1 MAALHLDEQA
11 LARLY
16 APWEEPNQHRESSEI
31 VAGRRPSPL
40 AVPNALR
47 RHVKVWRDTDYEG
60 ASETSRLLLTHWFG
74 GEHLLDSRIGGHE
87 FRYYFCQREAIETL
101 VYLYEVAR
109 VRRVSDLIENY
120 HISLE
125 LPQAV
130 GGGHGPRHLTQAVGR
145 GPVPRHAPIAGDRP
159 PHYGPLDIIVE
170 RGTGPRHATN
180 AGDRPAPYDNSEI
193 LAAGIP
199 PTENAWPKYAF
210 KLATGTGKT
219 KCMSLAIVWSYFH
232 AMREPHSEM
241 TTRFLVIAPGLTV
254 YERLLEDFGGGKI
267 FEADP
272 LIPPEWKSDWH
283 LNVIQGNEPGGA
295 GNGVLYLT
303 NIQKL
308 YPKRSRKSRTFH
320 PFMGPA
326 VTPATALDIGAELRE
341 RIANESRI
349 MILNDEAHHVWHPD
363 LAWNKAIEHFHEE
376 GERRHGNGLVAQLD
390 FSATPRDQSGTP
402 LLHIVCDTPLGE
414 AVDAGI
420 VKVPIIGHAN
430 LQETPSDN
438 AAEKYR
444 EHLVTGYKRW
454 QQSYAEWEA
463 VGKKALLFVMCE
475 NTKAADEI
483 AKVLNTETQFAQLN
497 GKTLNLHT
505 NLKGK
510 INRRGEFIEN
520 EKAMNDADLKLLRRL
535 SRELDSDENPYA
547 CIVSVLM
554 LREGWDV
561 KNVTT
566 IVPLRPFTANAQILP
581 EQTLGR
587 GLRRM
592 TPPGT
597 NEVIERVVVVE
608 HPAFEQLYHDALGM
622 EGVTPIIAPVDNI
635 RPTVVS
641 IYPEID
647 NLAETGK
654 ATDGDRNPSLQ
665 EETAAYGERSELDIA
680 VPHVSHAYQ
689 QRLTEIKTLT
699 RSDVAAQF
707 EGKPRL
713 SLEEGTASTI
723 TYEGYHLLTREKVEE
738 MNFQIPLLD
747 NGWTAISYF
756 VKKLEEACGVPRMLH
771 PVIAPLLAHF
781 LTEMLFEEP
790 VSLNDE
796 RLIRRLKD
804 NDVAAAIE
812 AVFKPLIL
820 EKAIHEETR
829 QPLKKPPMWL
839 SDWLPYPFTHSQRH
853 PAILARKCLFNLVP
867 CHSHFEA
874 EFAQWLDAAPDVVAF
889 AKNAGPQALRIDY
902 INASGRIARYIPDFF
917 IRDNKGAYFLVE
929 TKGMPDANA
938 EHKARAA
945 QAWCRAAS
953 QSGVS
958 WTYLFVHQVE
968 WQLHPGQPLQH
979 LCSHCAYL

>member
-1 MAALHLDEQA
+1 MAALHVDEQA

-16 APWEEPNQHRESSEI
+16 APWEEPNQHRESREI
-31 VAGRRPSPL
+31 VSGRRPSPL

-47 RHVKVWRDTDYEG
+47 QHVKVWRDTDYEG

-101 VYLYEVAR
+101 VYLYEVER
-109 VRRVSDLIENY
+109 VRSVSDLITAAGG
-120 HISLE
+120 
-125 LPQAV
+125 AV
-130 GGGHGPRHLTQAVGR
+130 SNRAYGKGEPVGMDSNR
-145 GPVPRHAPIAGDRP
+145 AYGDGVPVDMVSNRA
-159 PHYGPLDIIVE
+159 YGKGEPVGALSKRAYGNI
-170 RGTGPRHATN
+170 
-180 AGDRPAPYDNSEI
+180 NSEI
-193 LAAGIP
+193 LAAGVP
-199 PTENAWPKYAF
+199 PSENAWPKYAF

-232 AMREPHSEM
+232 ALREPDSEM
-241 TTRFLVIAPGLTV
+241 TMRFLVIAPGLTV

-267 FEADP
+267 FDTDP
-272 LIPPEWKSDWH
+272 LIPPAWKSDWH

-295 GNGVLYLT
+295 SNGVLYLT
-303 NIQKL
+303 NIHKL
-308 YPKRSRKSRTFH
+308 YPKRQTKRAGRFH
-320 PFMGPA
+320 AFMGPA
-326 VTPATALDIGAELRE
+326 VTPTRALDIGAALRE

-349 MILNDEAHHVWHPD
+349 MILNDEAHHVWHPE
-363 LAWNKAIEHFHEE
+363 LAWPRAIEHFHQE

-420 VKVPIIGHAN
+420 VKVPIIGRAN
-430 LQETPSDN
+430 LQEAPSDN
-438 AAEKYR
+438 AAERYR

-454 QQSYAEWEA
+454 QRSCAEWEE

-475 NTKAADEI
+475 STNAADEI
-483 AKVLNTETQFAQLN
+483 AKVLNTDAQFAELN

-520 EKAMNDADLKLLRRL
+520 EREMNDAELKQLRRL

-566 IVPLRPFTANAQILP
+566 IVPLRPFTANSQILP

-592 TPPGT
+592 TPPGAD
-597 NEVIERVVVVE
+597 EVVERVVVIE
-608 HPAFEQLYHDALGM
+608 HPAFEQLYQDALGI
-622 EGVTPIIAPVDNI
+622 EGVTPIVTPVDSI

-641 IYPEID
+641 IYPEAME
-647 NLAETGK
+647 NAE
-654 ATDGDRNPSLQ
+654 APLSLQ
-665 EETAAYGERSELDIA
+665 EETEGYGERSELDIA
-680 VPHVSHAYQ
+680 IPQVSQAYQ
-689 QRLTEIKTLT
+689 QRITEILTLT
-699 RSDVAAQF
+699 RCDVEKQF
-707 EGKPRL
+707 EGKQRL
-713 SLEEGTASTI
+713 SLSGETESTI
-723 TYEGYHLLTREKVEE
+723 AYEGYHLLTREKVEE
-738 MNFQIPLLD
+738 MNFGIQLLG
-747 NGWTAISYF
+747 NGWTAISHF
-756 VKKLEEACGVPRMLH
+756 VKKLEAACGVPRMLH
-771 PVIAPLLAHF
+771 PVLAPLLAHF

-790 VSLNDE
+790 VSLTDE

-812 AVFKPLIL
+812 SVFKPLIL

-829 QPLKKPPMWL
+829 QPLEKPPMRL
-839 SDWLPYPFTHSQRH
+839 SEWMPYPFTQSQRH
-853 PAILARKCLFNLVP
+853 PAVMAEKTLFNLVP

-874 EFAQWLDAAPDVVAF
+874 DFARWLDAASDVVAF

-902 INASGRIARYIPDFF
+902 LNASGRIARYIPDFF
-917 IRDNKGAYFLVE
+917 VRDNKGAYFLIE

-945 QAWCRAAS
+945 RAWCRAAS
-953 QSGVS
+953 QSGAS
-958 WTYLFVHQVE
+958 WTYLFVPQAE
-968 WQLHPGQPLQH
+968 ARFRLGQSLSTLLRTDAAQTP
-979 LCSHCAYL
+979 

>member
-1 MAALHLDEQA
+1 MAALHVDEQA

-16 APWEEPNQHRESSEI
+16 APWEEPNQHRDSREI
-31 VAGRRPSPL
+31 VPGRRPSQH

-47 RHVKVWRDTDYEG
+47 QHVKVWRDADYEG

-74 GEHLLDSRIGGHE
+74 GEHILDSSIGGHE

-109 VRRVSDLIENY
+109 VRSVSDLITV
-120 HISLE
+120 
-125 LPQAV
+125 AV
-130 GGGHGPRHLTQAVGR
+130 GAVSNR
-145 GPVPRHAPIAGDRP
+145 A
-159 PHYGPLDIIVE
+159 YGNI
-170 RGTGPRHATN
+170 
-180 AGDRPAPYDNSEI
+180 NSEI

-199 PTENAWPKYAF
+199 PSENAWPKYAF

-219 KCMSLAIVWSYFH
+219 KCMSLVIVWSYFH
-232 AMREPHSEM
+232 ALREPESEM
-241 TTRFLVIAPGLTV
+241 TTRFLLIAPGLTV

-267 FEADP
+267 FDADP
-272 LIPPEWKSDWH
+272 LIPPAWQSDWH

-308 YPKRSRKSRTFH
+308 YPKRQRKRAGQFH
-320 PFMGPA
+320 PFMGPS
-326 VTPATALDIGAELRE
+326 VTPATALDIGEALRE
-341 RIANESRI
+341 RIANEARI
-349 MILNDEAHHVWHPD
+349 MILNDEAHHVWHPE
-363 LAWNKAIEHFHEE
+363 LAWHRAIEHFHQE

-390 FSATPRDQSGTP
+390 FSATPRDQHGTP
-402 LLHIVCDTPLGE
+402 LSHIVCDTPLGE

-420 VKVPIIGHAN
+420 VKVPIIGRAN
-430 LQETPSDN
+430 LQEAPSDN
-438 AAEKYR
+438 AAERYR

-454 QQSYAEWEA
+454 QRSCAEWEK

-475 NTKAADEI
+475 STNAADEI
-483 AKVLNTETQFAQLN
+483 AKVLNTDAQFAELN

-520 EKAMNDADLKLLRRL
+520 ERAMNDAELKQLRRL

-566 IVPLRPFTANAQILP
+566 IVPLRPFTAAAQILP

-597 NEVIERVVVVE
+597 DEVVERVVVVE
-608 HPAFEQLYHDALGM
+608 HPAFEQLYQDALGI
-622 EGVTPIIAPVDNI
+622 EGVTAIVAPVESI
-635 RPTVVS
+635 RPSIVS
-641 IYPEID
+641 IYPEAME
-647 NLAETGK
+647 NAE
-654 ATDGDRNPSLQ
+654 APLSLQ
-665 EETAAYGERSELDIA
+665 EETVGYGERSELDIA
-680 VPHVSHAYQ
+680 IPLVSHAYQ
-689 QRLTEIKTLT
+689 QRVTEVLTLT
-699 RSDVAAQF
+699 RRDVEKQF
-707 EGKPRL
+707 EEKQRL
-713 SLEEGTASTI
+713 SLSGETESTI
-723 TYEGYHLLTREKVEE
+723 AYEGYHLLTREKVEE
-738 MNFQIPLLD
+738 MHFRIPLLD
-747 NGWTAISYF
+747 NGWTAISHF

-771 PVIAPLLAHF
+771 PVLAPLLAHF
-781 LTEMLFEEP
+781 LTEMLFEES
-790 VSLNDE
+790 VSLTDE

-829 QPLKKPPMWL
+829 QPLEKPPMWL
-839 SDWLPYPFTHSQRH
+839 SEWVPYPFTRSQRH
-853 PAILARKCLFNLVP
+853 PAVLAEKTLFNLVP

-874 EFAQWLDAAPDVVAF
+874 EFARWLDAASDVVAF

-917 IRDNKGAYFLVE
+917 VRDNKGAYFLIE
-929 TKGMPDANA
+929 TKGMPDANV
-938 EHKARAA
+938 EHKVLAAR
-945 QAWCRAAS
+945 AWCRAAS

-958 WTYLFVHQVE
+958 WRYLFVHQTASHFR
-968 WQLHPGQPLQH
+968 LGQSLSVLLGTAAAQTP
-979 LCSHCAYL
+979 

>member
-47 RHVKVWRDTDYEG
+47 QHVKGWRDTDYEG
-60 ASETSRLLLTHWFG
+60 ASETSRFLLTHWFG

-101 VYLYEVAR
+101 VYLYEVKR

-120 HISLE
+120 HK
-125 LPQAV
+125 
-130 GGGHGPRHLTQAVGR
+130 AVGR
-145 GPVPRHAPIAGDRP
+145 GPVPRHAPNTGDNS
-159 PHYGPLDIIVE
+159 PH
-170 RGTGPRHATN
+170 
-180 AGDRPAPYDNSEI
+180 YDNSEI

-232 AMREPHSEM
+232 AMREPDSEM

-272 LIPPEWKSDWH
+272 LIPPAWKSDWH
-283 LNVIQGNEPGGA
+283 LSVIQGNEPGGA

-303 NIQKL
+303 NIHKL
-308 YPKRSRKSRTFH
+308 YPKRGKKKSGQFH
-320 PFMGPA
+320 AYMDPP

-349 MILNDEAHHVWHPD
+349 MILNDEAHHIWHPD
-363 LAWNKAIEHFHEE
+363 LAWHRAIEHFHEE

-390 FSATPRDQSGTP
+390 FSATPRDQRGTP
-402 LLHIVCDTPLGE
+402 LSHIVCDTPLGE

-420 VKVPIIGHAN
+420 VKVPIIGRAN
-430 LQETPSDN
+430 LQEAPSDN
-438 AAEKYR
+438 AAERYR
-444 EHLVTGYKRW
+444 EHLLTGYKRW
-454 QQSYAEWEA
+454 EQSCAEWEA

-483 AKVLNTETQFAQLN
+483 AKVLNTDAQFAELN

-510 INRRGEFIEN
+510 VNRRGEFIEN
-520 EKAMNDADLKLLRRL
+520 ERISDAEMKQLRRL

-566 IVPLRPFTANAQILP
+566 IVPLRPFTASAQILP

-597 NEVIERVVVVE
+597 DEVMERVVVVE
-608 HPAFEQLYHDALGM
+608 HPAFEQLYQEALGI
-622 EGVTPIIAPVDNI
+622 EGLTPLVAPVESI

-641 IYPEID
+641 IYPEAME
-647 NLAETGK
+647 NAEGHL
-654 ATDGDRNPSLQ
+654 SLQ
-665 EETAAYGERSELDIA
+665 EETVGYGERSELDIA
-680 VPHVSHAYQ
+680 IPQVSHAYQ
-689 QRLTEIKTLT
+689 QRVTEVLTLT
-699 RSDVAAQF
+699 RGDVEKQF
-707 EGKPRL
+707 EGKQRL
-713 SLEEGTASTI
+713 SLSGETESTI
-723 TYEGYHLLTREKVEE
+723 VYEGYHLLTREKVEE
-738 MNFQIPLLD
+738 MNFRIPLLD
-747 NGWTAISYF
+747 NGWTAISHF

-839 SDWLPYPFTHSQRH
+839 SDWLPYPFTRSQRH
-853 PAILARKCLFNLVP
+853 PAVRAEKTLFNLVP

-874 EFAQWLDAAPDVVAF
+874 EFARWLDTAPDVVAF

-917 IRDNKGAYFLVE
+917 IRDNKGAYVLVE

-938 EHKARAA
+938 AHKARAA

-958 WTYLFVHQVE
+958 WTYLLVHQSE
-968 WQLHPGQPLQH
+968 WNLLLGNR
-979 LCSHCAYL
+979 